1 MSSNVRET
9 TKPAGEEE
17 QTEQATDQETPG
29 GSGQDDPGKD
39 QNDLSSSHN
48 SNSDKSNDR
57 STEPSPS
64 CGWRGVAREMGVQPG
79 R

>member
-1 MSSNVRET
+1 MSRARET
-9 TKPAGEEE
+9 TKPAADDGD
-17 QTEQATDQETPG
+17 TEQATTQERPG

-39 QNDLSSSHN
+39 EDDLSQTN
-48 SNSDKSNDR
+48 TSNSDKSDDR

-64 CGWRGVAREMGVQPG
+64 CGWRGVAKEMDVEPG